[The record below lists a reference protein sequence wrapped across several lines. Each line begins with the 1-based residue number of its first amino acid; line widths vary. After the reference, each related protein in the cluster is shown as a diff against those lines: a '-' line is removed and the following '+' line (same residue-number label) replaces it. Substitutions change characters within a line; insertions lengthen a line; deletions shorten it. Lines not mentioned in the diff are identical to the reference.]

1 MTAIKN
7 IKKKNPDEK
16 AQLKKIKYEKQIKAL
31 KKLKDD
37 EKNDYEE
44 QIKKLKK
51 ELNQLKLLKMEQQNK
66 NDSLLN
72 NYKNNIKL
80 INNQYI
86 KLYYMYIIGAIIL
99 IIAIIKFL

>member
-7 IKKKNPDEK
+7 IKKKKSRWKSSIRKN
-16 AQLKKIKYEKQIKAL
+16 KIWKTNRTL

-80 INNQYI
+80 VNNQYI
-86 KLYYMYIIGAIIL
+86 KHYYMYIIGAIIL